1 MFDSKQVLTGTN
13 SNIAGRYTQW
23 SFKTHLR
30 EIWKRVKRQ
39 IFAFETCVSQN
50 EGRNAVP
57 VEGYVMLYVQI
68 ADVDDI
74 AVLMPSGCF

>member
-1 MFDSKQVLTGTN
+1 MFDSKQVLTGTD

-30 EIWKRVKRQ
+30 ETGKSVKRQ
-39 IFAFETCVSQN
+39 IFAYETCVSQV

-57 VEGYVMLYVQI
+57 LEGYVMLFVQI

-74 AVLMPSGCF
+74 AVLMPSGYF